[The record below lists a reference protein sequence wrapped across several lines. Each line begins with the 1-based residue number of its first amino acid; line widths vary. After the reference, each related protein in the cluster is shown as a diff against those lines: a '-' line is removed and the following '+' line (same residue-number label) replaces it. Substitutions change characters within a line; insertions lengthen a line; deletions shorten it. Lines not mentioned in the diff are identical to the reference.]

1 MKIAVVGAGA
11 MGSIFGARFHQAGHE
26 TVLVDVVQPLVD
38 TINADGVTVVRGDDE
53 TVTRVPATTDPASV
67 GPVDIVVF
75 FTKCYHTSS
84 AAESARPLVGPDT
97 VVASLQNGWGNG
109 DVLAAAYPPG
119 QVVLGVTYNSGLL
132 QGPGRVLHPAEQ
144 PTLVGSFSD
153 GGDGA
158 ARLAE
163 ALESAGLAATVAS
176 PVRPEIWKK
185 LILNAASLPAS
196 ALTGMTAGALGTCD
210 DMLDLVS
217 ETTREAVAVAQALG
231 YDIDFDERIG
241 DDPGAGGEGGPD
253 EGVDAAG
260 RRGRAAHR
268 DRRDQRRCRQGRR
281 RGGCCGAHQPRAH
294 AADQGLG
301 DAERARMS
309 TSLTYHGAASYEI
322 VSPTHTILIDP
333 FLTGNPLAPCG
344 PDDLRTPDVILVSH
358 AAVDHYGDAPAVA
371 KRTGA
376 PVICDAAVRAKLI
389 DDGVS
394 PDQITPT
401 TWGIVVEV
409 AGIVVRPVECHHWS
423 MATLSD
429 GRTVVGNPIAF
440 IVETEPGV
448 RIYHYGDTCIFDMR
462 LIGELYRPTVG
473 LLGCTLPRELSYL
486 IPGPGTFLTGEMD
499 PDEAARCGGDARPRA
514 RRCLPLPRRRT
525 RTSIASSSSSQATT
539 RPETRRVVAPLVG
552 ETLVVEPGNHWIEGK
567 A

>member
-38 TINADGVTVVRGDDE
+38 TINAEGVTVVRGDDE
-53 TVTRVPATTDPASV
+53 TVTRVPATTDPAAV

-97 VVASLQNGWGNG
+97 AVASLQNGWGNG

-196 ALTGMTAGALGTCD
+196 ALTGMTAGALGTSQ
-210 DMLDLVS
+210 DMLALVS

-241 DDPGAGGEGGPD
+241 TILGLVEKAGPTKASMLQDVE
-253 EGVDAAG
+253 AG
-260 RRGRAAHR
+260 RRTEIDVINGAVVRAADEVGVPVPINR
-268 DRRDQRRCRQGRR
+268 TLMQLIKGWETQR
-281 RGGCCGAHQPRAH
+281 
-294 AADQGLG
+294 GL
-301 DAERARMS
+301 
-309 TSLTYHGAASYEI
+309 
-322 VSPTHTILIDP
+322 V
-333 FLTGNPLAPCG
+333 
-344 PDDLRTPDVILVSH
+344 
-358 AAVDHYGDAPAVA
+358 
-371 KRTGA
+371 
-376 PVICDAAVRAKLI
+376 
-389 DDGVS
+389 
-394 PDQITPT
+394 
-401 TWGIVVEV
+401 
-409 AGIVVRPVECHHWS
+409 
-423 MATLSD
+423 
-429 GRTVVGNPIAF
+429 
-440 IVETEPGV
+440 
-448 RIYHYGDTCIFDMR
+448 
-462 LIGELYRPTVG
+462 
-473 LLGCTLPRELSYL
+473 
-486 IPGPGTFLTGEMD
+486 
-499 PDEAARCGGDARPRA
+499 
-514 RRCLPLPRRRT
+514 
-525 RTSIASSSSSQATT
+525 
-539 RPETRRVVAPLVG
+539 
-552 ETLVVEPGNHWIEGK
+552 
-567 A
+567 